1 MDESVLYELRDT
13 NMKKTTHCDT
23 CEFRGY
29 SHEFCK
35 AHFSKIA
42 KIAHKDCPHHSF
54 TEVGKTVVFGAGV
67 GIIATTVGLAA
78 VPVVALKAIFGH
90 VMAVKMCVTGGG
102 SVAGA
107 GIGVFRKVHKKQ
119 SDAIDNANRRT
130 HMPIVI

>member
-1 MDESVLYELRDT
+1 M
-13 NMKKTTHCDT
+13 NMKKTTHCDI

-35 AHFSKIA
+35 THFSKIA

-90 VMAVKMCVTGGG
+90 VMAAKMCVTGGG

-107 GIGVFRKVHKKQ
+107 GIGIFRKVHKKQ